1 MIILPELPNIVFMIK
16 LNHSQIQKLKSLN
29 VTLVYLFGSYAEN
42 KSSSLS
48 DVDIGI
54 VFPENN
60 GIKRTLSEIYNEL
73 YFIFSDIFKGKSIDI
88 VFLQNATLEL
98 RFDVVKH
105 GENIYCKSKNEK
117 FEFEDNVT
125 MLYMDFKPILN
136 EFNQAILSRI

>member
-1 MIILPELPNIVFMIK
+1 MIK

-105 GENIYCKSKNEK
+105 GENIYCESKNEK